1 MSDKHNTF
9 VTSDCA
15 TQIAEEATTPAQQP
29 ASPVSEVET
38 VEEATTPA
46 QQPASPVSEVETT
59 EEVATPVQQ
68 PVSPISEVETIEEVA
83 TQVLNVD
90 VRKVLS
96 RSRTSDEKSA
106 LTQPSRKKVAEIEE
120 RLTQP
125 KEKKLIQLNWNSQYE
140 AICGVSHI
148 NKSLKIPCQ
157 DSVVS
162 SHDTRAMVILA
173 DGAGSAAVSEIGS
186 QAVVLGVSRFLFTLE
201 NDLKNLLDST
211 EITGNRTVQTFSLLI
226 VKHAKGILEDLAAL
240 HKRSIN
246 DFRCTLNVVVFGKV
260 RTLWLKIGDGVIFFQ
275 RALENGLVLEAV
287 GNLGKGEFANQTS
300 FIDSNLSPNS
310 VETGGID
317 SNTIIG
323 FGAMS
328 DGAAERL
335 ASNDGKHIAP
345 QIGKWLDKL
354 RNNELKRS
362 ELTQRFYSDEFVKGS
377 TGDDCSIGL
386 AACNFKLQ

>member
-1 MSDKHNTF
+1 MKSTNKEKIMSDKHNTF

-38 VEEATTPA
+38 
-46 QQPASPVSEVETT
+46 T
-59 EEVATPVQQ
+59 EEVATPV
-68 PVSPISEVETIEEVA
+68 
-83 TQVLNVD
+83 LNVN

-106 LTQPSRKKVAEIEE
+106 LTQPSRKKVSEIEE
-120 RLTQP
+120 RLIQP

>member
-1 MSDKHNTF
+1 
-9 VTSDCA
+9 
-15 TQIAEEATTPAQQP
+15 
-29 ASPVSEVET
+29 
-38 VEEATTPA
+38 
-46 QQPASPVSEVETT
+46 
-59 EEVATPVQQ
+59 
-68 PVSPISEVETIEEVA
+68 
-83 TQVLNVD
+83 
-90 VRKVLS
+90 
-96 RSRTSDEKSA
+96 
-106 LTQPSRKKVAEIEE
+106 
-120 RLTQP
+120 
-125 KEKKLIQLNWNSQYE
+125 
-140 AICGVSHI
+140 
-148 NKSLKIPCQ
+148 
-157 DSVVS
+157 
-162 SHDTRAMVILA
+162 MVILA